1 MDRQKSEQTTMG
13 AYQLVAVGTDGSD
26 SSYRAVDRAA
36 TVAADSGATLLII
49 SAYHPAKNTADAE
62 RALGED
68 AAYHVVGSSPAEEA
82 LRTAKERASAKGVGE
97 VETIAK
103 EGDPIEVV
111 TSVVTDRKAD
121 LLVIGNR
128 GLNSLSGRL
137 LGSVPQGISR
147 KAPTDVLIVHTT

>member
-1 MDRQKSEQTTMG
+1 MG

-36 TVAADSGATLLII
+36 VVAADAGAALLII
-49 SAYHPAKNTADAE
+49 SAYHPARHTGQAE
-62 RALGED
+62 QQLGED
-68 AAYHVVGSSPAEEA
+68 AAYHVVGSTPAEEA
-82 LRTAKERASAKGVGE
+82 LRDAKERAAARGAGNI
-97 VETIAK
+97 ETVAQ

-111 TSVVTDRKAD
+111 TSIVNERKAD